1 MILDRLLPLVSI
13 GRSGMNAAIFLAASL
28 GGVDTMVDMAADSE
42 SEMELLERAKSGDP
56 DAFGA
61 LVEPHLPLFYN
72 SILRILGNPADAQ
85 DALQDALIGMH
96 RDLPRFE
103 GRSKFTSWAYPV
115 CVNAA
120 LMLRRSKVRRR
131 EDAMED
137 LVSHQGND
145 RPLKDAEAVLD
156 WSVEA
161 DALIRM
167 EQSEMRE
174 LLMKALDEVPDTQ
187 RVVFVLKDLED
198 WDTDKIAEHLS
209 ITPALVRQRL
219 HRVRMF
225 LQERLRSYVAGRR
238 P

>member
-1 MILDRLLPLVSI
+1 MTGDIAAEADLL
-13 GRSGMNAAIFLAASL
+13 A
-28 GGVDTMVDMAADSE
+28 
-42 SEMELLERAKSGDP
+42 RAKSGDP

-61 LVEPHLPLFYN
+61 LVEPHLGLFYN
-72 SILRILGNPADAQ
+72 SILRILGDPADSQ
-85 DALQDALIGMH
+85 DALQEALIGMH

-120 LMLRRSKVRRR
+120 LMLRRSKIRRR

-137 LVSHQGND
+137 LVSHQGD
-145 RPLKDAEAVLD
+145 EGRLIDADTVLN

-161 DALIRM
+161 DALVRV
-167 EQSEMRE
+167 EQKEMRE

-187 RVVFVLKDLED
+187 RLVFVLKDLED
-198 WDTDKIAEHLS
+198 WDTDAIAKHLA
-209 ITPALVRQRL
+209 ITPVVVRQRL
-219 HRVRMF
+219 HRARMF
-225 LQERLRSYVAGRR
+225 LQERLRFHVIGRR